1 MNDTTPNQQTQ
12 PSAFAQIVDQL
23 RTKSEAELKML
34 YLQFFKTDLSE
45 EWKKITASNFNDA
58 SEEDIVQ
65 AIQKNRNSS
74 PV

>member
-1 MNDTTPNQQTQ
+1 
-12 PSAFAQIVDQL
+12 
-23 RTKSEAELKML
+23 ML